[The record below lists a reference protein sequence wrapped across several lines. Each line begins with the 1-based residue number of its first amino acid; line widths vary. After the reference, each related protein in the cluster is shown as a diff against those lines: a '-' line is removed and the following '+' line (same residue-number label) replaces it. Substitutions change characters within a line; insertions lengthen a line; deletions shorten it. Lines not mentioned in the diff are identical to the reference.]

1 MEEPSVLDYLKEKL
15 AFWRKKPASSPGEE
29 VALAP
34 VEPLETVSAP
44 EGAAD
49 KPMVGSEK
57 SQRAVFT
64 GINRT
69 AIRWPWKIFLALIF
83 ALVAQSQLD
92 TVNRNIPAALF
103 LYAFA
108 ALATIMS
115 VVTGEWTIPELPQD
129 ESEPMSTK
137 IQLVPVVIAI
147 PLMLISFLAFSG
159 NLFTFVNLFIWFWT
173 IFFLILAVWLVKQP
187 RKTFNE
193 WWENGKQKFSSI
205 HISPWTLLIVL
216 AFVVILFF
224 RYYQLN
230 QVPGE
235 MWSDHAEKLLDI
247 GDVLNG
253 KYSIFFTRNTG
264 REFDQFYLC
273 AAIALIFG
281 TGLTFLTLKLGT
293 VFMGIVTLP
302 FVYKLG
308 KEVGNKWVGLF
319 ALILAGVAYW
329 PNVISRV
336 ALRYTLYP
344 AFTAPTLYFLIR
356 GIRRQNRNDFIWS
369 GIFLGFGLSGYSA
382 MRIVP
387 FVVVFAVLL
396 YLIHSQSRGKRSQT
410 MIALVLLAVTSLVIF
425 LPTLRYFTQDPE
437 GFAARAL
444 SRVGSSEQPLP
455 GPALQ
460 IFAENFWKAWIM
472 PFYDNGSIWV
482 HSIPGR
488 PALDLVSAALF
499 FLGLILIIVRYI
511 KQRSWVDLFLFLS
524 VPLLML
530 PSILSLAFPG
540 ENPSLNRTGGALV
553 PIFVIAAIGMEGVL
567 ANIKRGFNSRFGTI
581 FAVTLGLG
589 LIIWT
594 SANNYD
600 LVFNQYANQFMAG
613 AWNTSD
619 IGQVIRGFAD
629 SVGTPD
635 TAFVVPYPYWVDT
648 RLVGINAGYPFKDYA
663 LWPDD
668 FASTQE
674 IHSAK
679 LFIVF
684 NQDEDDLKKLEAMY
698 PNSTQTSFHS
708 PYQGKDFYIL
718 SVPADTAQ

>member
-1 MEEPSVLDYLKEKL
+1 MTTQGSAQESISTIEKPVIEPTGVIE
-15 AFWRKKPASSPGEE
+15 KKPR
-29 VALAP
+29 
-34 VEPLETVSAP
+34 
-44 EGAAD
+44 
-49 KPMVGSEK
+49 VGFSGVTRK
-57 SQRAVFT
+57 LST
-64 GINRT
+64 
-69 AIRWPWKIFLALIF
+69 WPWKIILALVL
-83 ALVAQSQLD
+83 ALLAQSRLD
-92 TVNRNIPAALF
+92 TTNRDIPTALF
-103 LYAFA
+103 LYGFA
-108 ALATIMS
+108 GLVTILS
-115 VVTGEWTIPELPQD
+115 VVTGEWSIPELPKD
-129 ESEPMSTK
+129 ESEPMSVK
-137 IQLVPVVIAI
+137 IQLVPAVITI
-147 PLMLISFLAFSG
+147 PLMLVSFIAFSG
-159 NLFTFVNLFIWFWT
+159 NLFTFVNLFLWFWT
-173 IFFLILAVWLVKQP
+173 TFFLILAVWVVKRP
-187 RKTFNE
+187 RKPFNE
-193 WWENGKQKFSSI
+193 RWEDVKQKFNSI
-205 HISPWTLLIVL
+205 HISPWAILIVL
-216 AFVVILFF
+216 AFVLILFF

-235 MWSDHAEKLLDI
+235 MFSDHAEKLLDV

-264 REFDQFYLC
+264 REFDQFYLS

-293 VFMGIVTLP
+293 VFMGVMTLP

-336 ALRYTLYP
+336 ALRFTLYP
-344 AFTAPTLYFLIR
+344 MFTAPTLFFLIR

-369 GIFLGFGLSGYSA
+369 GIFLGFGLSGYSP

-387 FVVVFAVLL
+387 FIVVFAVLL
-396 YLIHSQSRGKRSQT
+396 YLLHTQSKGKRSQT
-410 MIALVLLAVTSLVIF
+410 VIALILLAVTSLVIF

-460 IFAENFWKAWIM
+460 IFTDNFWRAWMM

-488 PALDLVSAALF
+488 PALDLVSAAMF
-499 FLGLILIIVRYI
+499 FLGLILIMARYI
-511 KQRSWVDLFLFLS
+511 KKHSWVDLFLFCS

-540 ENPSLNRTGGALV
+540 ENPSLNRTAGALV
-553 PIFVIAAIGMEGVL
+553 PIFVIAGIGMEGVL
-567 ANIKRGFNSRFGTI
+567 SNIKRGFDSRFGTAL
-581 FAVTLGLG
+581 AVMLGLG

-600 LVFNQYANQFMAG
+600 LVFNQYANEFMAG

-619 IGQVIRGFAD
+619 IGQVIGNFAN
-629 SVGTPD
+629 SIGTPD
-635 TAFVVPYPYWVDT
+635 TAYVVPYPYWVDT

-663 LWPDD
+663 LWPQD

-684 NQDEDDLKKLEAMY
+684 FQDQTDLDALKAMY
-698 PNSTQTSFHS
+698 PNSTQTMFHS
-708 PYQGKDFYIL
+708 PYEGKDFYIL
-718 SVPADTAQ
+718 FVPAQ

>member
-1 MEEPSVLDYLKEKL
+1 MEEPSILDYLKDKL
-15 AFWRKKPASSPGEE
+15 AFWRKKPATPPNEGMTTQGSAQESISTIEK
-29 VALAP
+29 P
-34 VEPLETVSAP
+34 VIEPTGVIE
-44 EGAAD
+44 
-49 KPMVGSEK
+49 KQRRVGFSGVTRK
-57 SQRAVFT
+57 LST
-64 GINRT
+64 
-69 AIRWPWKIFLALIF
+69 WPWKIILALVL
-83 ALVAQSQLD
+83 ALLAQSRLD
-92 TVNRNIPAALF
+92 TANRDIPTALF
-103 LYAFA
+103 LYGFSG
-108 ALATIMS
+108 LVTILS
-115 VVTGEWTIPELPQD
+115 VVTGEWSILELPKD
-129 ESEPMSTK
+129 ESEPMSVK
-137 IQLVPVVIAI
+137 IQLVPAVITI
-147 PLMLISFLAFSG
+147 PLMLVSFIAFSG
-159 NLFTFVNLFIWFWT
+159 NLFTFVNLFLWFWT
-173 IFFLILAVWLVKQP
+173 TFFLILAVWVVKRP
-187 RKTFNE
+187 RKPFNE
-193 WWENGKQKFSSI
+193 WWEDVKQKFNSI
-205 HISPWTLLIVL
+205 HISPWAILIVL
-216 AFVVILFF
+216 AFVLILFF
-224 RYYQLN
+224 RYYRLS

-235 MWSDHAEKLLDI
+235 MFSDHAEKLLDV

-264 REFDQFYLC
+264 REFDQFYLS

-293 VFMGIVTLP
+293 VFMGVMTLP

-336 ALRYTLYP
+336 ALRFTLYP
-344 AFTAPTLYFLIR
+344 MFTAPTLFFLIR

-369 GIFLGFGLSGYSA
+369 GIFLGFGLSGYSP

-387 FVVVFAVLL
+387 FIVVFAVLL
-396 YLIHSQSRGKRSQT
+396 YLLHTQSKGKRSQT
-410 MIALVLLAVTSLVIF
+410 VIALILLAVTSLVIF

-460 IFAENFWKAWIM
+460 IFTDNFWRAWVM

-488 PALDLVSAALF
+488 PALDLVSAAMF
-499 FLGLILIIVRYI
+499 FLGLILIVARYI
-511 KQRSWVDLFLFLS
+511 KKHSWVDLFLFCS

-540 ENPSLNRTGGALV
+540 ENPSLNRTAGALV
-553 PIFVIAAIGMEGVL
+553 PIFVIAGIGMEGVL
-567 ANIKRGFNSRFGTI
+567 SNIKRGFDSRFGTAL
-581 FAVTLGLG
+581 AVTLGLG

-600 LVFNQYANQFMAG
+600 LVFNQYANEFMAG

-619 IGQVIRGFAD
+619 IGQVIGSFAD
-629 SVGTPD
+629 SIGTPD
-635 TAFVVPYPYWVDT
+635 TAYVVPYPYWVDT

-663 LWPDD
+663 LWPQD

-684 NQDEDDLKKLEAMY
+684 YQDQTDLDALKAMY
-698 PNSTQTSFHS
+698 PNSTQTMFHS
-708 PYQGKDFYIL
+708 PYEGKDFYIL
-718 SVPADTAQ
+718 FVPAQ